1 MRIQRL
7 LPVASAAALLSS
19 AVTAQAPCTT
29 YANSPAG
36 TVMTTADD
44 QIRNVALPFS
54 FPFDG
59 NLYDSITIS
68 TNGWVK
74 LGQATAT
81 SSQFTTSESS
91 MLSGDP
97 RIAVCWDDLSPG
109 QSSSGDLQYWADATQ
124 ANICFQGVRRFGVTT
139 NPNTYAN
146 CELILLPSGEMYF
159 YYDATC
165 SMDLSTSD
173 QLVGIARG
181 YNQVAAGTS
190 FVDWSTANGGTV
202 SVVNATG
209 YEYFAPGAWD
219 LLGGVVL
226 HWMPTGVS
234 TYDVTYG
241 PALTTCPQPGSFP
254 QLANG
259 PTAYGTG
266 CPTPV
271 PNGSLYQEFTD
282 NAGGLP
288 MDTANTSML
297 FQALGEEYTLVP
309 GPGFDMGYATG
320 TVLSL
325 GDEQMIAL
333 PVGAMGVFPF
343 GDSLVTEIRL
353 SSNGWI
359 GLDASFPLT
368 GPGVANYQGTP
379 AEFNDQGPRIAA
391 CWVDHNPGAGGT
403 IYWDNTNPS
412 YSMITFLNVA
422 QYADPSTCTW
432 QVKLHNNGDIEINH
446 GADVGTTTGYI
457 SPIVGI
463 TRGTAADPGP
473 DDFVTAGTVNT
484 IGPVDIVGV
493 NPISH
498 TSSQLAMGKEFT
510 MSATFSGAFLGFF
523 IVGFANPN
531 FPLDVLGATGCTAYA
546 TLDIL
551 EPGIFS
557 GTSLNVTL
565 PGVPYDP
572 VFSGATIFTQAA
584 AFSPVNAFGI
594 VSSNGLQHECGL

>member
-1 MRIQRL
+1 MRINRL
-7 LPVASAAALLSS
+7 LLAASSASLLSAAAL
-19 AVTAQAPCTT
+19 AQTPCIT
-29 YANSPAG
+29 YPNSPAG

-44 QIRNVALPFS
+44 EIYNVALPFS

-59 NLYDSITIS
+59 NVYDTITIS

-81 SSQFTTSESS
+81 SSQYTTSEAS
-91 MLSGDP
+91 MLDGDP

-124 ANICFQGVRRFGVTT
+124 ASICYQNVRRFGVTS

-146 CELILLPSGEMYF
+146 CELILLPTGEMYF

-165 SMDLSTSD
+165 TMDLSTSD
-173 QLVGIARG
+173 QLVGISRG
-181 YNQVAAGTS
+181 YSQVPLGTS
-190 FVDWSTANGGTV
+190 FVDWSNANGGTV
-202 SVVNATG
+202 NVVNATG
-209 YEYFAPGAWD
+209 YELFAPGSWD

-226 HWMPTGVS
+226 HWLPTGID

-241 PALTTCPQPGSFP
+241 PALGTCAPGSYP
-254 QLANG
+254 QLAFG
-259 PTAYGTG
+259 PTSYGVG
-266 CPTPV
+266 CPPPA
-271 PNGSLYQEFTD
+271 PNGSLYEEFSED
-282 NAGGLP
+282 LGINP

-309 GPGFDMGYATG
+309 GPGFDMSYTSG
-320 TVLSL
+320 TVLTL

-343 GDSLVTEIRL
+343 GDSLITEIRL

-368 GPGVANYQGTP
+368 GPGVANYQGNP
-379 AEFNDQGPRIAA
+379 GEFNSQGPRIAA

-403 IYWDNTNPS
+403 IYWDNTDPS
-412 YSMITFLNVA
+412 FSMITFENVA

-432 QVKLHNNGDIEINH
+432 QVKIFNNGDVLINH

-457 SPIVGI
+457 TPIVGI
-463 TRGTAADPGP
+463 TRGNAADPGA
-473 DDFVTAGTVNT
+473 DDFVSSGVVNT

-493 NPISH
+493 NPINH
-498 TSSQLAMGKEFT
+498 TASQLAIGKEFS
-510 MSATFSGAFLGFF
+510 MSATYSGAILGFF
-523 IVGFANPN
+523 IVGFNNPG
-531 FPLDVLGATGCTAYA
+531 FPLDALGATGCSAYA

-551 EPGIFS
+551 EPALFTGS
-557 GTSLNVTL
+557 SMNVSL